1 MSNDIRRKPM
11 TATAVSNP
19 TTRKQR
25 WSWYLYDFGNSAYAA
40 VVLLAVFSAYFQGE
54 IVGGSQG
61 SRLWG
66 IAVGLA
72 MLVVAVTSPIL
83 GAIADYSGSK
93 KPFLLFYTIMAIVF
107 TGALFFAQAGR
118 VAMSMSF
125 FILAEIGYRS
135 AQVFYNGFLPEIA
148 DPEDI
153 GRVSGTG
160 WAVGTAGGVICLIII
175 LALILT
181 VGGDFIVR
189 LSLVITAV
197 FFALSALP
205 IFLWLPERAKKR
217 PLPSGDNYL
226 SIAFKQLA
234 NTIRTAGSFK
244 EFVKFMVAFL
254 IYNDGVMMALDF
266 AAIIGAVLFGIDQ
279 QGLIIFVII
288 VQLTN
293 VVGAYIFGRWV
304 DRWGGKRSLI
314 ISILMMIVVVLA
326 LYFNQTA
333 TGFYIIGAVAGFA
346 MAGTQSVSRTMVG
359 MFSPPGKSAEFY
371 GFFALAGR
379 TSSFIGPTVFGI
391 VAAEAALYY
400 LSLGQ
405 SSELADQSGHRLA
418 ILSIAVFF
426 IAGLLILTFVDENKA
441 RHAAQQGK
449 GSGVRGQQSEPL
461 IADR

>member
-1 MSNDIRRKPM
+1 
-11 TATAVSNP
+11 
-19 TTRKQR
+19 
-25 WSWYLYDFGNSAYAA
+25 
-40 VVLLAVFSAYFQGE
+40 
-54 IVGGSQG
+54 
-61 SRLWG
+61 
-66 IAVGLA
+66 
-72 MLVVAVTSPIL
+72 
-83 GAIADYSGSK
+83 
-93 KPFLLFYTIMAIVF
+93 MAIIF
-107 TGALFFAQAGR
+107 TGALFFAEAGR

-160 WAVGTAGGVICLIII
+160 WAVGTAGGVVCLIII

-226 SIAFKQLA
+226 SLAFKQLA

-405 SSELADQSGHRLA
+405 SSELADQAGHRLA